1 MLIWELFEG
10 FAASYTPSNS
20 DETIGTRLKHYLE
33 QNYHQKD
40 LSLTMVAEV
49 FKLSPTYLSSTFKS
63 AYGQGVLEYLNQV
76 RIDHAKALLTE
87 TDIPIAEI
95 SDRTG
100 FSNYTSFSRVF
111 KRITG
116 ISAKDYR
123 NKKI

>member
-1 MLIWELFEG
+1 
-10 FAASYTPSNS
+10 
-20 DETIGTRLKHYLE
+20 
-33 QNYHQKD
+33 
-40 LSLTMVAEV
+40 MVTEV

-63 AYGQGVLEYLNQV
+63 ANGQGVLEYLNQV